1 MRTMILSTLAHTP
14 PANELNTT
22 HAHCYVIIS
31 LQHTNEP
38 YHPQPPSLLY
48 VIGYP
53 PPLAQI
59 QPSHLL
65 LLGRIDAIVV
75 TISPSPARTLPLSLP
90 AVLPAPSHGHLH
102 YPASGV
108 KDVTARTS
116 HYNAFLIASSTDD
129 DPYQSP
135 FSQRMRIRR
144 RGRQSNIMARLHP
157 LPPPSPPQ
165 EYTETFSLRDHLHKQ
180 MFAVLFYVVSKQ
192 TLGAL

>member
-1 MRTMILSTLAHTP
+1 MSSIPHTP
-14 PANELNTT
+14 TVTSSSVSNTLMNHIT
-22 HAHCYVIIS
+22 HSRHPYFMSLVIHRHWHKYNHHTYYYYAGLMPLS
-31 LQHTNEP
+31 L
-38 YHPQPPSLLY
+38 
-48 VIGYP
+48 
-53 PPLAQI
+53 
-59 QPSHLL
+59 
-65 LLGRIDAIVV
+65 
-75 TISPSPARTLPLSLP
+75 PSPARTLPLSLP

-144 RGRQSNIMARLHP
+144 RGRQSIIMARLHP